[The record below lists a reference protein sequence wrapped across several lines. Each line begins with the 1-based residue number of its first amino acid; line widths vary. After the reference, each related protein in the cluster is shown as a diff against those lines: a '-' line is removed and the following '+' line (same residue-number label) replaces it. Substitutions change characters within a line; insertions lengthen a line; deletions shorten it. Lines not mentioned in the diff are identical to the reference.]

1 MATQQQPSPDQNRL
15 APTSGPGAPRP
26 RSTAKGDMPA
36 AVLNRYLVERD
47 RQGRAEQF
55 FRDHR
60 AKEPI
65 FRYKGRSLI
74 ATQTY
79 PDAVADMLKVAQHR
93 GWSKIRVAGDESF
106 RREVWVQAK
115 SLGMDVTGYRPRQ
128 RDRQAGGE
136 VQERQQET
144 APARVQVGRTVD
156 DRVKIASAVI
166 RALVTDPQAQ
176 GRLIERAWTRATA
189 HLERIRRAP
198 DMGLCGRWIRTATA
212 ETVGPE
218 GFRRRRPRRRK
229 PEHSLQRNASP
240 SLGALVPAW
249 LRPHRTVQPTAP

>member
-1 MATQQQPSPDQNRL
+1 MATRQQPSPDQNRL
-15 APTSGPGAPRP
+15 APASGPDAPRP

-36 AVLNRYLVERD
+36 AVLDRYLVERD

-60 AKEPI
+60 AREPM
-65 FRYKGRSLI
+65 FRDKGRSLI
-74 ATQTY
+74 ASQAY

-115 SLGMDVTGYRPRQ
+115 SLGMDVAGYRPRL

-144 APARVQVGRTVD
+144 ASPARVRVGRTVD

-189 HLERIRRAP
+189 HLERGRRPP
-198 DMGLCGRWIRTATA
+198 DMGAVR
-212 ETVGPE
+212 
-218 GFRRRRPRRRK
+218 
-229 PEHSLQRNASP
+229 QRDQN
-240 SLGALVPAW
+240 
-249 LRPHRTVQPTAP
+249 RDR